1 MALPQI
7 WVHYLNILV
16 FFTEKGLLELYLGSY
31 IWVEPWFWFELSYP
45 FFSSGKKIAQHPLH
59 LSTLSQIEVCIF
71 YTLIVF
77 WKLVCLNYIIP
88 FSVNKWTKVDVRG
101 NTVLLMDLAR
111 QQGLLDAQM
120 IGDSDRFLLRLMMP
134 VAKMFCGKKVVA
146 NASEC
151 IECFGGQVGKLFKTK
166 KVSFL
171 LSTSFCHFRGT
182 SKILEFLDFWEM
194 LKSCLYGKVINK

>member
-1 MALPQI
+1 M
-7 WVHYLNILV
+7 
-16 FFTEKGLLELYLGSY
+16 
-31 IWVEPWFWFELSYP
+31 
-45 FFSSGKKIAQHPLH
+45 
-59 LSTLSQIEVCIF
+59 
-71 YTLIVF
+71 
-77 WKLVCLNYIIP
+77 
-88 FSVNKWTKVDVRG
+88 RG

-166 KVSFL
+166 KVVFFF
-171 LSTSFCHFRGT
+171 LSTSFCYFRDT
-182 SKILEFLDFWEM
+182 SKIRGFLDF
-194 LKSCLYGKVINK
+194 